1 VSKQQTGLLTDVPGL
16 AVGHARD
23 AAIGTGTT
31 VILPDSRAVAG
42 VDVRGGGPGTRETD
56 ACAPETLSDEV
67 DAIVLS
73 GGSAYGLEAAS
84 AVTNWLGARGRGFRF
99 PSLKIVAPIVPAA
112 ILFDLA
118 NGGDKAWGEKP
129 PYARLGRDACEQA
142 TFGTFP
148 LGNVGAGYGATAGQL
163 KGGLGSASASLD
175 DGTVIGALVAVNA
188 VGSVLMPGT
197 DCFWAWPFEQ
207 NNEFGGKQ
215 PPQGPMT
222 LTDPM
227 VETKAAAR
235 GPGQNTSIGVVA
247 TNARLTPADAKR
259 IAIMAQDGLARAIR
273 PVHTPMDGD
282 TLFTLSTCTDEM
294 AKESDYFAV
303 AKIGAVAADC
313 VARAVAR
320 GVYEAESLWQT
331 PSYRSQYGP

>member
-1 VSKQQTGLLTDVPGL
+1 MKAQHASVLTDVPGL
-16 AVGHARD
+16 SVGNAHD
-23 AAIGTGTT
+23 TKIGTGVTL
-31 VILPDSRAVAG
+31 ILPDKRAVAG

-56 ACAPETLSDEV
+56 ACAPETLSNEV

-84 AVTNWLGARGRGFRF
+84 AVTNWLGVKGRGFRF
-99 PSLKIVAPIVPAA
+99 PKLEMVAPIVPAA

-118 NGGDKAWGEKP
+118 NGGNKAWGESP
-129 PYARLGRDACEQA
+129 PYARLAREACEQA
-142 TFGTFP
+142 TSAAFP

-163 KGGLGSASASLD
+163 KGGLGSASISLE
-175 DGTVIGALVAVNA
+175 DGLVVGALIAVNA
-188 VGSVLMPGT
+188 VGSTLIPGT

-207 NNEFGGKQ
+207 ESEFGAKRPSAGSLD
-215 PPQGPMT
+215 

-227 VETKAAAR
+227 GETKAAGR
-235 GPGQNTSIGVVA
+235 IPNQNTSIGLVA
-247 TNARLTPADAKR
+247 TNAPLTPAEAKR

-282 TLFTLSTCTDEM
+282 TLFALSTHFDDGTTG
-294 AKESDYFAV
+294 SDYLTI

-320 GVYEAESLWQT
+320 GVYEAKSLWHT
-331 PSYRSQYGP
+331 PSYQAQYGA